1 MAEKTRG
8 FEICDKYRGHGL
20 KLPQRQTLAS
30 AGYDLAA
37 AADITIPSIWHQ
49 RFVRLFRLLCNHS
62 FLNESDLRQ
71 ANQALQPTLVPTG
84 VRAYMPDDEILL
96 IANRSSNTVK
106 RRITLPNGIGV
117 IDADYYD
124 NEKNEGE
131 IFVQM
136 VNYGVRDFK
145 ISKGDRI
152 AQGIFVHYLKT
163 DQDEPN
169 AQKRQGGFGSSG
181 L

>member
-20 KLPQRQTLAS
+20 HLPQRQTLAS

-37 AADITIPSIWHQ
+37 AEDITIPSIWHQ
-49 RFVRLFRLLCNHS
+49 RFVRLFRLLCNRS

-84 VRAYMPDDEILL
+84 VRAYMPDDEMLL

-106 RRITLPNGIGV
+106 RRLALPNGIGV

-145 ISKGDRI
+145 VSKGDRI

-163 DQDEPN
+163 DQDQPKG
-169 AQKRQGGFGSSG
+169 QKRQGGFGSSG
-181 L
+181 F